1 MNLAEHLKK
10 RGTDAG
16 IAQIIALIAEHS
28 RVVQR
33 AFLTHNL
40 QSETHNV
47 YGERQL
53 ELDKYA
59 DFVFTHALR
68 RSGIVRAIA
77 SEEQGEITEIEKAE
91 GEFGVT
97 LDPLDG
103 SSCVD
108 TNLSVGTIVGIFD
121 EGDVLEKGGLMD
133 AACFVLYG
141 PLTTLTYTAKD
152 GVHEFA
158 LDGKGEF
165 VLRKENME
173 IPEGMIYS
181 PGGLRGEWTAG
192 HAKFV
197 AELEKQK
204 YKLRFSGSFAA
215 DFNQILNYGGVFSYP
230 ATKGAPEGK
239 LRLLFEANPMAFI
252 AAQAGG
258 ASSNGTRDILSIKP
272 QSLAQR
278 VPLYI
283 GGKKEIQLAEK
294 FMGGTGKNAGSI
306 GGKKR

>member
-1 MNLAEHLKK
+1 MAEGTGMELKEHLKK
-10 RGTDAG
+10 RGVEKG
-16 IAQIIALIAEHS
+16 ISQIISLVAEQS
-28 RVVQR
+28 KVVKR
-33 AFLTHNL
+33 AFHTHNAL
-40 QSETHNV
+40 SGTQNV
-47 YGERQL
+47 YGEQQL
-53 ELDKYA
+53 ELDKHA
-59 DFVFTHALR
+59 DRVFTEALR
-68 RSGIVRAIA
+68 ESGIVRTIA

-141 PLTTLTYTAKD
+141 PLTTLTYSAKD

-158 LDGKGEF
+158 MDEKGEF
-165 VLRKENME
+165 VLRKENMQL
-173 IPEGMIYS
+173 PDGMIYS
-181 PGGLRGEWTAG
+181 PGGLRGEWLPA
-192 HAKFV
+192 HARFIG
-197 AELEKQK
+197 ELEKEK

-215 DFNQILNYGGVFSYP
+215 DFNQILNYGGVFCYP

-258 ASSNGTRDILSIKP
+258 ASSNGVQDILSIKP
-272 QSLAQR
+272 RSLAQR

-294 FMGGTGKNAGSI
+294 FV
-306 GGKKR
+306 GGKKGK